1 MTIIISA
8 LLGLAGVLAAWY
20 ARGRQVKSETEMR
33 MLKEAIDH
41 ARRKN
46 KEVRQARKK
55 ARRDFNLE
63 GLDDD
68 YKFLRYKEHDK

>member
-1 MTIIISA
+1 MSIVISC
-8 LLGLAGVLAAWY
+8 LLGLAGLFAAWF
-20 ARGRQVKSETEMR
+20 ARGKQVKTQTEMR

-46 KEVRQARKK
+46 KEVRAARKK
-55 ARRDFNLE
+55 ASRDFNLE

-68 YKFLRYKEHDK
+68 YKFLRHEDK